1 MAPSSL
7 CETKKRISNII
18 CCRLSESQREVQQTT
33 CVFLLSEV
41 QSLSTG
47 TQRSKP
53 YGQDCM
59 RLRFREAVN
68 KTRIGFTWFW
78 DYAAEP
84 RSYRIWMRGYKK
96 LSRQRSSLLHHNHS
110 VHLLP
115 KST

>member
-1 MAPSSL
+1 M
-7 CETKKRISNII
+7 N
-18 CCRLSESQREVQQTT
+18 
-33 CVFLLSEV
+33 FLLLEV
-41 QSLSTG
+41 RSPSTG

-84 RSYRIWMRGYKK
+84 RSHRIWMRGYKN
-96 LSRQRSSLLHHNHS
+96 LSRLRSSLLHYNYS
-110 VHLLP
+110 VHFSSKTFRYYSDVRCVFFQKL
-115 KST
+115 